1 MPLHNYY
8 VMLPNYYVELHT
20 HTQTKHFL
28 FMENPVTTLKTKAA
42 AAGTNLT
49 AICDQENIDRST
61 VERWKKNVPKS
72 LVTYFR
78 LINAIENHQN
88 K

>member
-1 MPLHNYY
+1 
-8 VMLPNYYVELHT
+8 
-20 HTQTKHFL
+20 
-28 FMENPVTTLKTKAA
+28 MENPVTTLKTKAA

-49 AICDQENIDRST
+49 KICEEQGIDRSV

-72 LVTYFR
+72 LMTYFQ
-78 LINAIENHQN
+78 LLNAIENHQS